1 MEPQTY
7 LFFGRTGAGKGTQAK
22 LLEEYL
28 KDKGHQVLYV
38 ETGARFRLFTEE
50 PSYTAKY
57 TKDILENGGLL
68 PDFLPVALW
77 GRVFME
83 EYRGDESIILDGL
96 ARRISEAH
104 LLDSALSFFNR
115 KNTNVIYINISPDW
129 AINVL
134 KKRGRED
141 DDMEDIKKK
150 MEWFNE
156 NTNPS
161 IDYFKN
167 NQNYNF
173 IEINGEQSIE
183 QVSNDIL
190 KALKII

>member
-96 ARRISEAH
+96 ARRLSEAH

-141 DDMEDIKKK
+141 DDMEDIKNK

-156 NTNPS
+156 NTLPS
-161 IDYFKN
+161 INFFRSN
-167 NQNYNF
+167 ENYNF

-183 QVSNDIL
+183 QVNNDIL

>member
-28 KDKGHQVLYV
+28 KDKGQQVLYV

-50 PSYTAKY
+50 HSYTAKY

-96 ARRISEAH
+96 SRRISEAH

-161 IDYFKN
+161 IDYFRN

-183 QVSNDIL
+183 QVNSDIL

>member
-183 QVSNDIL
+183 QVSSDIL